1 MSVTMGQI
9 LAETEA
15 FIKNSSAQY
24 KKTAGYA
31 PASTVGG
38 DGSGMP
44 GSECDKPINAGAKE
58 SNPEVADGLPNTTSG
73 EGTNSEKLEGASALD
88 VTQPVASPSKEPLI
102 SSDANAE
109 PKTGAAK
116 TASIANDILASIRGY
131 QTKTA
136 AAPVASAVKP
146 ATPAASTPAAPKAP
160 AKVAAAVA
168 PVELTSDVL
177 AKIASV
183 ILATEDG
190 VDFAEACLTKA
201 AGAEAAKETLEFL
214 QKQAAYAQGQQDAE
228 AMVSEFIAQEQ
239 GAEKQ
244 AGAEFQ
250 QGQQDAHNLI
260 KLAVHRIQTNRG
272 TARLV
277 KLAQE
282 VADESIG
289 DGSEGAVPAEG
300 SGLPP
305 EMASAP
311 ADEEISPEELQ
322 QALEELVQEGQIT
335 PEAAQSIVDAIQ
347 AAEQGGDV
355 GSEGGGEGSPIP
367 PEAMGEEAAPA
378 TEELPAE
385 EEAKEAMAKKAAV
398 LVQIIKNQKA
408 ARA

>member
-73 EGTNSEKLEGASALD
+73 EGTDSERLEGASALD

-136 AAPVASAVKP
+136 AVK
-146 ATPAASTPAAPKAP
+146 PAAPKAP
-160 AKVAAAVA
+160 VAAKVAAAVA

-190 VDFAEACLTKA
+190 VNFAEACLTKA

-244 AGAEFQ
+244 ASAEFQ
-250 QGQQDAHNLI
+250 QGQQDARDLI
-260 KLAVHRIQTNRG
+260 KLAVHRIQTNKG

-289 DGSEGAVPAEG
+289 DGSEGAAPAEG
-300 SGLPP
+300 GGLPP

-355 GSEGGGEGSPIP
+355 GSDGGGEGSPIP
-367 PEAMGEEAAPA
+367 PEATGDEGAPA
-378 TEELPAE
+378 AEEHPAE
-385 EEAKEAMAKKAAV
+385 EEAKAAMAKKAAA